1 MGDEILKTLKL
12 FLLILTSLLS
22 LEAKENLSLGN
33 EVKAYDQIFE
43 KIAEKRVGVSSAIIE
58 KTTNPFVI
66 LQGEGTND
74 ANAVPN
80 QPTYTLEATFDEK
93 AKINGKWYKKRE
105 MVDTFTLTTIKHNS
119 IILEN
124 EIEKK
129 ELYIRTKDDSNF
141 KISYK

>member
-1 MGDEILKTLKL
+1 MKTLLKSF
-12 FLLILTSLLS
+12 FLIFVCSLL

-43 KIAEKRVGVSSAIIE
+43 KIAERRVGVSSSSIE
-58 KTTNPFVI
+58 KTSNPFI
-66 LQGEGTND
+66 TLQGEGASD
-74 ANAVPN
+74 SSAVQN
-80 QPTYTLEATFDEK
+80 QPVYVLEATFDEK

-105 MVDTFTLTTIKHNS
+105 VVDAYRLISIKHNS
-119 IILEN
+119 VILEN

>member
-1 MGDEILKTLKL
+1 MKTLLKSF
-12 FLLILTSLLS
+12 FLIFVCSLL

-43 KIAEKRVGVSSAIIE
+43 KIAERRVGVSSSSIE
-58 KTTNPFVI
+58 KTSNPFI
-66 LQGEGTND
+66 TLQGESASD
-74 ANAVPN
+74 SSAAPN
-80 QPTYTLEATFDEK
+80 QPVYILEATFDEK

-105 MVDTFTLTTIKHNS
+105 VVDAYRLISIKHNS
-119 IILEN
+119 VILEN